1 MGVRTGLPRYKGV
14 HLEDERLY
22 LLLDCYLAGEASAAD
37 AQAVQQW
44 LAEDPAHALL
54 LDDLRLIKRVI
65 ADKAPHSGTDAAWA
79 KAVKA
84 LKVAHPPPPRV
95 SRRLLVAALA
105 AAALV
110 MLLVGGPGVR
120 GLLRRTPQWTEY
132 ATAAAQRM
140 VIRLQDGTQVTIAPK
155 SRVRY
160 TADYATAHRDL
171 YLDGEAYF
179 QVAPDSQRPLRVH
192 TTRSVTEDLG
202 TAFVVRAY
210 DQTATEVVVAEGRVA
225 LWRVDT
231 TAAARARGPRPD
243 APSAALVLEARDL
256 GRLDPSGVATLR
268 RGVDVDRQLAW
279 TRGVLAFDGTPL
291 REAVRTLGRWYDVEI
306 RLDDADSA
314 LAGRRFTATFT
325 NEPIDLVLQRIALT
339 LGLRVESVGESVFVL
354 RPGLRARARH

>member
-1 MGVRTGLPRYKGV
+1 M

-22 LLLDCYLAGEASAAD
+22 LLLDRYLAGEASAAD
-37 AQAVQQW
+37 AQAVREW
-44 LAEDPAHALL
+44 LAADAEHALL
-54 LDDLRLIKRVI
+54 LDDLRLVKRVI
-65 ADKAPHSGTDAAWA
+65 ADKPPHSSTNAAWA
-79 KAVKA
+79 KALKA
-84 LKVAHPPPPRV
+84 LEVAHPAQPRV

-105 AAALV
+105 AAAVVIGLIA
-110 MLLVGGPGVR
+110 GPGVG
-120 GLLRRTPQWTEY
+120 GLLRRTPQWREY

-160 TADYATAHRDL
+160 RADYGTAHRDL
-171 YLDGEAYF
+171 YLVGEAYF

-192 TTRSVTEDLG
+192 TAGSVTEDLG
-202 TAFVVRAY
+202 TAFVIRAY
-210 DQTATEVVVAEGRVA
+210 ADQIATEVVVAEGRVA
-225 LWRVDT
+225 LWR
-231 TAAARARGPRPD
+231 ARPD
-243 APSAALVLEARDL
+243 TIAVEAPPALVLGARDL
-256 GRLDPSGVATLR
+256 GQLRASGDATLR

-339 LGLRVESVGESVFVL
+339 LGLRVERADGSVFLL
-354 RPGLRARARH
+354 RNGR

>member
-1 MGVRTGLPRYKGV
+1 M

-22 LLLDCYLAGEASAAD
+22 LLLDRYLAGEASAAD
-37 AQAVQQW
+37 AQAVREW
-44 LAEDPAHALL
+44 LAADAEHALL

-65 ADKAPHSGTDAAWA
+65 ADKPPHSSTNAAWA
-79 KAVKA
+79 KALKA
-84 LKVAHPPPPRV
+84 LEVARPAQPRV
-95 SRRLLVAALA
+95 PRRLLVAALA
-105 AAALV
+105 AAAVVIALI
-110 MLLVGGPGVR
+110 GGPGVG
-120 GLLRRTPQWTEY
+120 GLLRRAPQWREY

-160 TADYATAHRDL
+160 TADYGTAHRDL

-192 TTRSVTEDLG
+192 TAGSVTEDLG
-202 TAFVVRAY
+202 TAFVIRAY
-210 DQTATEVVVAEGRVA
+210 ADQIATEVVVAEGRVA
-225 LWRVDT
+225 LWR
-231 TAAARARGPRPD
+231 ARPD
-243 APSAALVLEARDL
+243 TIAVEAPPALVLSARDL
-256 GRLDPSGVATLR
+256 GQLGASGNATLR

-339 LGLRVESVGESVFVL
+339 LGLRVERADGSVFLL
-354 RPGLRARARH
+354 RNDR

>member
-1 MGVRTGLPRYKGV
+1 M

-22 LLLDCYLAGEASAAD
+22 LLLDRYLAGEASAAD
-37 AQAVQQW
+37 AQAVREW
-44 LAEDPAHALL
+44 LAADAEHALL

-65 ADKAPHSGTDAAWA
+65 ADKPPHSSTNAAWA
-79 KAVKA
+79 KALKA
-84 LKVAHPPPPRV
+84 LEVARPAQPRV
-95 SRRLLVAALA
+95 PRRLLVAALA
-105 AAALV
+105 AAAVVIALI
-110 MLLVGGPGVR
+110 GGPGVG
-120 GLLRRTPQWTEY
+120 GLLRRAPQWREY

-160 TADYATAHRDL
+160 TADYGTAHRDL

-192 TTRSVTEDLG
+192 TAGSVTEDLG
-202 TAFVVRAY
+202 TAFVIRAY
-210 DQTATEVVVAEGRVA
+210 ADQIATEVVVAEGRVA
-225 LWRVDT
+225 LWR
-231 TAAARARGPRPD
+231 ARPD
-243 APSAALVLEARDL
+243 TIAVEAPPALVLGARDL
-256 GRLDPSGVATLR
+256 GQLRASGDATLR

-325 NEPIDLVLQRIALT
+325 NED
-339 LGLRVESVGESVFVL
+339 
-354 RPGLRARARH
+354 RPGLATDCVDPRAAC

>member
-1 MGVRTGLPRYKGV
+1 M

-22 LLLDCYLAGEASAAD
+22 LLLDRYLAGEASAAD
-37 AQAVQQW
+37 AQAVREW
-44 LAEDPAHALL
+44 LAADAEHALL
-54 LDDLRLIKRVI
+54 LDDLRLVKRVI
-65 ADKAPHSGTDAAWA
+65 ADKPPHSSTNAAWA
-79 KAVKA
+79 KALKA
-84 LKVAHPPPPRV
+84 LEVAHPAQPRV

-105 AAALV
+105 AAAVVIGLIA
-110 MLLVGGPGVR
+110 GPGVG
-120 GLLRRTPQWTEY
+120 GLLRRTPQWREY

-160 TADYATAHRDL
+160 TADYGTAHRDL

-192 TTRSVTEDLG
+192 TAGSVTEDLG
-202 TAFVVRAY
+202 TAFVIRAY
-210 DQTATEVVVAEGRVA
+210 ADQIATEVVVAEGRVA
-225 LWRVDT
+225 LWR
-231 TAAARARGPRPD
+231 ARPD
-243 APSAALVLEARDL
+243 TIAVEAPPALVLGARDL
-256 GRLDPSGVATLR
+256 GQLRASGDATLR

-339 LGLRVESVGESVFVL
+339 LGLRVERADGSVFLL
-354 RPGLRARARH
+354 RNDR